1 VEKMSRPFSKFWM
14 GVAFATG
21 YVLGAQAGRRRYEQ
35 LVGLWNEF
43 VGSPL
48 VRRAALG
55 GRDLLG
61 QAGQKLTE
69 QARARIGSERE
80 LRQVMSA

>member
-1 VEKMSRPFSKFWM
+1 MRRPFSRFWI

-21 YVLGAQAGRRRYEQ
+21 YVLGAQAGRRRYDQ

-43 VGSPL
+43 VGSPV
-48 VRRAALG
+48 VRRAAEH

-61 QAGQKLTE
+61 QAGQKLAE
-69 QARARIGSERE
+69 QARARIGSQGE